1 MLFQKKK
8 NLLNLKGLTINCK
21 DVERI
26 PNTTSITFDN
36 IGGNNMMT
44 KTIKISEKT
53 HKSLSE
59 LASKNET
66 FNDVI
71 DFLINYYYENE
82 EFSDEQAEDYNKD
95 IENFENDN
103 LENVSEVTLKDLEKR
118 ISKLENELK

>member
-1 MLFQKKK
+1 
-8 NLLNLKGLTINCK
+8 
-21 DVERI
+21 
-26 PNTTSITFDN
+26 
-36 IGGNNMMT
+36 MMI

-82 EFSDEQAEDYNKD
+82 EFSDEQVEVYNKD
-95 IENFENDN
+95 IERFENGN

-118 ISKLENELK
+118 ISKLEHELKYIKHF

>member
-1 MLFQKKK
+1 
-8 NLLNLKGLTINCK
+8 
-21 DVERI
+21 
-26 PNTTSITFDN
+26 
-36 IGGNNMMT
+36 MT

-53 HKSLSE
+53 HKLLSE

-82 EFSDEQAEDYNKD
+82 EFSDEQAEVYNKD
-95 IENFENDN
+95 IERFENGN

-118 ISKLENELK
+118 ISKLEHELKKWRMDYFNTIELRNFSKNIRKTKSCC